1 MIYYNNP
8 PSSSQI
14 QQPRP
19 LVQTF
24 ATIRTRRSDAD
35 LFSSS
40 QFFSAENFSSFIDLD
55 SSGEPV
61 REISDQELTRLGFPV
76 PTAPPDP
83 IFTPNSNPTE
93 NFPSVENIPFFQII
107 SRKYIY
113 KTKIK
118 QNINCGETVLY
129 KIDPHP

>member
-1 MIYYNNP
+1 M
-8 PSSSQI
+8 
-14 QQPRP
+14 
-19 LVQTF
+19 QTF

-107 SRKYIY
+107 SRKYTY
-113 KTKIK
+113 KNNKNQAK
-118 QNINCGETVLY
+118 HCGETVLC

>member
-8 PSSSQI
+8 PSSSSQI

-107 SRKYIY
+107 SRKYSHIY
-113 KTKIK
+113 ILRITKNTIVK
-118 QNINCGETVLY
+118 QFFL
-129 KIDPHP
+129 

>member
-1 MIYYNNP
+1 MFPLFADSVFFRKLIHQN
-8 PSSSQI
+8 PSSHYQKPRPKS
-14 QQPRP
+14 RP

-35 LFSSS
+35 LYSSS

-107 SRKYIY
+107 SRKYLY
-113 KTKIK
+113 
-118 QNINCGETVLY
+118 IN
-129 KIDPHP
+129 